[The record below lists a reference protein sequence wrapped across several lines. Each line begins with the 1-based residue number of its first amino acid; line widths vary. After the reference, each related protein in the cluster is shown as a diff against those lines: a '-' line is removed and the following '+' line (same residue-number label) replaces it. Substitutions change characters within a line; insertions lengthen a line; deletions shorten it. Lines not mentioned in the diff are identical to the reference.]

1 MRRPETFFQQE
12 VSKALAALPAE
23 FQPYLAN
30 LVVQVEDWPRPE
42 HFDDPEEAQDEG
54 LYGLYLGTPLTERG
68 SESGQLPDRI
78 LIFRGP
84 LEEDFPDE
92 ADLKD
97 EIAITVIHEVAHHF
111 GIDEARL
118 EALGLD

>member
-1 MRRPETFFQQE
+1 MPRTEAFFRQQ
-12 VSKALAALPAE
+12 VSEALAALPSE

-30 LVVQVEDWPRPE
+30 LVVQVEEWPRPE
-42 HFDDPEEAQDEG
+42 HFENGEEAVDEG

-84 LEEDFPDE
+84 LEADFPE
-92 ADLKD
+92 EEDLKD